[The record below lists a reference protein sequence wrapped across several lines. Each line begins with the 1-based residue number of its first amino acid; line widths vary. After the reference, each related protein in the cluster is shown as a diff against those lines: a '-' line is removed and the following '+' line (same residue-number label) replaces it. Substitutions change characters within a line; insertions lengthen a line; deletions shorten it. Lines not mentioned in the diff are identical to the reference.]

1 MHRWIVP
8 LVLAGLLLAL
18 LPSPAPTCSL
28 CQNYQSPTIRE
39 EARLPG
45 ARLILAGTLE
55 NPRLGPG
62 GSGITELHISAVLR
76 KDDWLAGRKVV
87 ELPRYLAVSDAKNP
101 PRFLV
106 FCDVFKNQ
114 LDPYRGLPIKGEET
128 VEYVK
133 KAMALDPKDRV
144 RNLTFFFNY
153 LENADPE
160 VARDAFTEFAKAT
173 DAEIGQVAPKLSA
186 DKLRDWLKN
195 PQTPP
200 ERLSVYA
207 VMLGACGVPAD
218 ADFFAKMLNDGT
230 ARSVAAYDGLLAG
243 YIHLRPRE
251 GWQLAVDTLRDGKRN
266 LQERLM
272 VLRTL
277 RFYHGS
283 QPAESKPR
291 IVQAMKAV
299 LDQGELADV
308 AVEDLRRW
316 QIWDLTPAVLPLYGK
331 KGFDAPIMQ
340 RAIMRYA
347 LSCKDRDDAKAFVAQ
362 RRKAEAE
369 LVQEVEETLEVEKT
383 K

>member
-1 MHRWIVP
+1 MLRGMVA
-8 LVLAGLLLAL
+8 LVLAGVLLVAL
-18 LPSPAPTCSL
+18 PCPAPSCSL
-28 CQNYQSPTIRE
+28 CGNLQSPTIRE

-45 ARLILAGTLE
+45 ARLILAGTLA

-62 GSGITELHISAVLR
+62 GSGITEFHVSDVLR
-76 KDDWLAGRKVV
+76 KDDWLAGRKVI

-106 FCDVFKNQ
+106 FCDILKNQ
-114 LDPYRGLPIKGEET
+114 LDPYRGVPIKSEET

-133 KAMALDPKDRV
+133 KAMALDATDRV

-153 LENADPE
+153 LENPDPE
-160 VARDAFTEFAKAT
+160 VARDAFVEFAKAT
-173 DAEIGQVAPKLSA
+173 DADISRVAPKLSA
-186 DKLRDWLKN
+186 DKLRTWLKN

-200 ERLSVYA
+200 ERLSLYA
-207 VMLGACGVPAD
+207 VMLGACGGAAD
-218 ADFFAKMLNDGT
+218 VELFAKMLGDGT
-230 ARSVAAYDGLLAG
+230 ARSADAYDGILAG

-251 GWQLAVDTLRDGKRN
+251 GWQLAIDTLRDGSRK
-266 LQERLM
+266 LPARLM

-277 RFYHGS
+277 RYYHGS
-283 QPAESKPR
+283 QPAESRDK
-291 IVQAMKAV
+291 ILQAMKAV

-316 QIWDLTPAVLPLYGK
+316 QLWDLTPAVLPLYGK
-331 KGFDAPIMQ
+331 KGFDAPITQ
-340 RAIMRYA
+340 RAILRYA

-369 LVQEVEETLEVEKT
+369 LVQEVEESLEYEKS

>member
-1 MHRWIVP
+1 MSRWMVA
-8 LVLAGLLLAL
+8 LVLSGAVLAA
-18 LPSPAPTCSL
+18 LPCPAPSCSL
-28 CQNYQSPTIRE
+28 CGNYQSPTFRE
-39 EARLPG
+39 EARLPSS
-45 ARLILAGTLE
+45 RLILAGTLQ
-55 NPRLGPG
+55 NPRVGPG
-62 GSGITELHISAVLR
+62 GTGMTELHISSVLR

-87 ELPRYLAVSDAKNP
+87 EVPHYLAVNDAKNP

-106 FCDVFKNQ
+106 FCDVFKNNF
-114 LDPYRGLPIKGEET
+114 DPYRGIPIKGEET

-133 KAMALDPKDRV
+133 KAIALDPKDRV
-144 RNLTFFFNY
+144 HNLTFFFNY
-153 LENADPE
+153 LENDDPE
-160 VARDAFTEFAKAT
+160 VARDAFAEFAKAT
-173 DAEIGQVAPKLSA
+173 DAEIGRVAPKLSA
-186 DKLRDWLKN
+186 DKLRAWLKN

-218 ADFFAKMLNDGT
+218 AEFLAGLLNDGT
-230 ARSVAAYDGLLAG
+230 ARSAAAYDGLLAG

-251 GWQLAVDTLRDGKRN
+251 GWRLAVDTLRDGKRN
-266 LQERLM
+266 LQARLM

-283 QPAESKPR
+283 QPVESRPK
-291 IVQAMKAV
+291 IVEAMKAV

-340 RAIMRYA
+340 RAIVRYA
-347 LSCKDRDDAKAFVAQ
+347 LSCKDRDDAKAFVAE
-362 RRKAEAE
+362 RRKAEAD
-369 LVQEVEETLEVEKT
+369 LIQEVEESLAGENT